1 MSPAPPPPSGPSCR
15 RCHPVP
21 YAEFAVRVLIA
32 TVFLT
37 AAVSKVSSGRSFAA
51 FAASLG
57 RLDVLPGAVTR
68 AAAVAVVAAEWLV
81 CALVLMPWPRPA
93 GAGLALA
100 AALLVVFAV
109 AITRVVARGT
119 RAVCRCFGSAS
130 REPLGVRHIVRNV
143 LLAVLAASA
152 AWTSTLREPAS
163 LQPGALAVAGLAGLL
178 VGGCVAALD
187 AVVELFRP
195 AGPVDSP
202 HTARPRRSPDGTGG
216 TGAAGRA
223 RQPRLPVRPGR

>member
-1 MSPAPPPPSGPSCR
+1 M
-15 RCHPVP
+15 P
-21 YAEFAVRVLIA
+21 YAEFAVRVLVA

-37 AAVSKVSSGRSFAA
+37 AAVGKVRSGRSFAA
-51 FAASLG
+51 FTASLG

-109 AITRVVARGT
+109 ALTRVVARGT

-152 AWTSTLREPAS
+152 AWTSTPREATS
-163 LQPGALAVAGLAGLL
+163 VQPGALAVAALAGLL
-178 VGGCVAALD
+178 VGGCVTALD
-187 AVVELFRP
+187 TIMELFRP
-195 AGPVDSP
+195 AGPVNSSR
-202 HTARPRRSPDGTGG
+202 TARPRRSPDVTDG
-216 TGAAGRA
+216 TGAADRA